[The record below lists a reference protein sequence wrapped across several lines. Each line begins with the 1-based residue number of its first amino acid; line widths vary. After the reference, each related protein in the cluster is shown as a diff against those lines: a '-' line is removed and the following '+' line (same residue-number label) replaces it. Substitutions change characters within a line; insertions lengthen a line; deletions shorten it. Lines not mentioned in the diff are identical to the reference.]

1 MHRIIQIVSAALIP
15 LAGVPSAALAQ
26 EGDDMVVTTP
36 DPVKLELAREVVNLG
51 FPEEARESVFFAAM
65 DQTVLQMREA
75 SLKAYGLEGEDPG
88 ALAVLDGWI
97 DDYISDSKA
106 VLRSHIPSIMEGM
119 TLSYAAMFTVTELRD
134 IRDFVATPSGQRFFE
149 LSSAV
154 MAEPNFAEA
163 NQAYMNEVQ
172 GSLPAAV
179 EDLRA
184 RLGQYFREKAA
195 SEGSTSS

>member
-1 MHRIIQIVSAALIP
+1 MRRFVAIISAAIIALV
-15 LAGVPSAALAQ
+15 GVPVGALAQ
-26 EGDDMVVTTP
+26 EGDEGVVAAV

-51 FPEEARESVFFAAM
+51 FPEETREAVFFAAV

-97 DDYISDSKA
+97 DEYITDSKA
-106 VLRSHIPSIMEGM
+106 VLQSHIPSIMEGM
-119 TLSYAAMFTVTELRD
+119 TLSYAAMFTTTELRD

-154 MAEPNFAEA
+154 MAQPNFAAA

-172 GSLPAAV
+172 SQLPAAV
-179 EDLRA
+179 QDLRG
-184 RLGQYFREKAA
+184 RLQEYFSEKAA
-195 SEGSTSS
+195 SEG